1 MNLLRNE
8 LCLWHMNCGAAAYHV
23 CYLGGN
29 MAKKIQLPI
38 TDEDIKS
45 LKAGDSVLLTGT
57 IITGRD
63 AAHKRLFELIE
74 KGEELPVDVRGE
86 LIYYVGPAPA
96 KPGYAVGPAGPTSS
110 YRMDKF
116 TPALLDLGM
125 KGMIGKGARSQEVID
140 AIVRNKAVYFAA
152 IGGAAALI
160 AKSIK
165 KEEILCYEDLGTEAV
180 RRYTVE
186 DFPCIVAIDSEGNN
200 VYER

>member
-1 MNLLRNE
+1 
-8 LCLWHMNCGAAAYHV
+8 
-23 CYLGGN
+23 

-186 DFPCIVAIDSEGNN
+186 DFPCIVAIDCEGNN

>member
-1 MNLLRNE
+1 
-8 LCLWHMNCGAAAYHV
+8 
-23 CYLGGN
+23 
-29 MAKKIQLPI
+29 MAKRIQLPI

-200 VYER
+200 VYKTAK

>member
-1 MNLLRNE
+1 
-8 LCLWHMNCGAAAYHV
+8 
-23 CYLGGN
+23 
-29 MAKKIQLPI
+29 MAKRIQLPI

-74 KGEELPVDVRGE
+74 KGEELPVEVRGE

-160 AKSIK
+160 AKSIR